1 MTSNDGASS
10 GGLDQ
15 PERRAR
21 ARARARVAELQA
33 FYVHLTVYIAVNVL
47 LFAIDMIGNGSLD
60 WAYWPAFGWGI
71 GLVAHAVVT
80 FRAIPTIGDNWRERK
95 IEELTAE
102 ELERERSGERRR

>member
-1 MTSNDGASS
+1 MISNEGASVD
-10 GGLDQ
+10 GLD
-15 PERRAR
+15 PTERKAR

-33 FYVHLTVYIAVNVL
+33 FYTHLAVYVAVNVL
-47 LFAIDMIGNGSLD
+47 LFAIDVIADGSLD

-80 FRAIPTIGDNWRERK
+80 FRAGHAIGSDWRERK

-102 ELERERSGERRR
+102 ELERERPGSRR

>member
-1 MTSNDGASS
+1 MTSNDGVS

-33 FYVHLTVYIAVNVL
+33 FYVHLAVYLAVNVL
-47 LFAIDMIGNGSLD
+47 LIAIDMIGNGSLD

-80 FRAIPTIGDNWRERK
+80 FRAGRAIGSDWRDRK
-95 IEELTAE
+95 LEEFTAE
-102 ELERERSGERRR
+102 ELDRERARDRR